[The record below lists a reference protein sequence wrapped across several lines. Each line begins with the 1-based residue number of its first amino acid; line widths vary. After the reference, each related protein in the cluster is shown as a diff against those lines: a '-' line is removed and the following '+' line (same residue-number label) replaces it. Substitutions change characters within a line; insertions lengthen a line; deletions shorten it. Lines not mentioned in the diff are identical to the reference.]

1 MNNQETKEAVFD
13 KNTPDSEWKK
23 KLSPEEYSVLRQK
36 GTEAPFSGEYDE
48 TFQDGVYV
56 CTACDQELFNSDY
69 KFDSG
74 CGWPAFDRAIPGTVE
89 FTEDFSHGMHRVEAT
104 CSRCGSHLGHVFPD
118 GPIKGYELK
127 PGIISTG
134 DRFCINSVSMK
145 FIPKK

>member
-1 MNNQETKEAVFD
+1 MNDQETKEVVFD

-89 FTEDFSHGMHRVEAT
+89 FTEDFSHGIH
-104 CSRCGSHLGHVFPD
+104 
-118 GPIKGYELK
+118 
-127 PGIISTG
+127 
-134 DRFCINSVSMK
+134 
-145 FIPKK
+145 